1 MTAHIDKTFDYDTG
15 NVPTPARTELGDAIS
30 AGRDTATYLWQVPD
44 DAETKL
50 TLKGLLEFI
59 RVESAREGRREM
71 PKICAELLTA
81 LSASASPQQVDILQD
96 GFDRLH
102 KLWSSAK
109 SGLMPGLTTM
119 PGL

>member
-1 MTAHIDKTFDYDTG
+1 MTAHIDKMFDYDTG
-15 NVPTPARTELGDAIS
+15 KVRTPARTELGDAIA

-44 DAETKL
+44 DAETRNTIKS
-50 TLKGLLEFI
+50 LLEFI

-71 PKICAELLTA
+71 PKICAELLAA
-81 LSASASPQQVDILQD
+81 LNASASPQQVDILQD

-102 KLWSSAK
+102 KLWSAAK
-109 SGLMPGLTTM
+109 SGLMPGLTTN